1 MIHSKKKSPNE
12 IKEYCKKY
20 SLIDDRVPLVLVPT
34 SYNSIKE
41 EEMISLGVKVVI
53 YANHLMRSTIP
64 AMRRTA
70 LSILKNQ
77 RSFEIEKNILSINE
91 ILDLIPETRN

>member
-1 MIHSKKKSPNE
+1 M
-12 IKEYCKKY
+12 
-20 SLIDDRVPLVLVPT
+20 LRVPGNFLILQIT
-34 SYNSIKE
+34 KDLSIKE